1 MKIRRRNGNPPAAIN
16 VVPMIDVVFAL
27 LTFFIMSTL
36 FLSRSEGLLVNLP
49 QATMTKPQPP
59 VKIAVTLK
67 ADGQLALNKQSIQLD
82 QIEPGIRVLMMANQ
96 PTVVVIHADEK
107 AEHGQVIAVM
117 DQVKKI
123 QGVGLAI
130 ATKPKDTERP

>member
-16 VVPMIDVVFAL
+16 IVPMIDVVFAL

-59 VKIAVTLK
+59 VKIAITLK

-82 QIEPGIRVLMMANQ
+82 QIEPGIRVLILANQ

-130 ATKPKDTERP
+130 ATKPT

>member
-59 VKIAVTLK
+59 VKIAITLK

-82 QIEPGIRVLMMANQ
+82 QIEPGIRVLMTANQ

-123 QGVGLAI
+123 PGVGLAI
-130 ATKPKDTERP
+130 ATKPK

>member
-59 VKIAVTLK
+59 VKIAITLK
-67 ADGQLALNKQSIQLD
+67 ADGRLALNKQSIQLD
-82 QIEPGIRVLMMANQ
+82 QIEPGIRVLMTANQ

-130 ATKPKDTERP
+130 ATKPK

>member
-59 VKIAVTLK
+59 VKIAITLK

-82 QIEPGIRVLMMANQ
+82 QIEPGIRVLMTANQ

-130 ATKPKDTERP
+130 ATKPK

>member
-59 VKIAVTLK
+59 VKIAITLK

-82 QIEPGIRVLMMANQ
+82 QVEPGIRVLMTANQ

-130 ATKPKDTERP
+130 ATKPK

>member
-1 MKIRRRNGNPPAAIN
+1 VKIRRRNGNPPAAIN

-59 VKIAVTLK
+59 VKIAITLK

-82 QIEPGIRVLMMANQ
+82 QIEPGIRVLMTANQ

-123 QGVGLAI
+123 SGVGLAI
-130 ATKPKDTERP
+130 ATKPK